1 MVNNSEYN
9 LSKSNE
15 IMSNPFVDVS
25 VFLFFE
31 DISDKQGVEGFTNY
45 MVGQAKSL
53 AKSVPEEEYDTWEDF
68 SKAVVAG
75 ESVFSSFETIRQI
88 SKNGFV
94 TKTCPFSKAIR
105 EYIKRLGTFNPVHME
120 ATDHY
125 NHTIQPSAA
134 HSACMMHQTYRNE
147 IAKRITINGKSLN
160 YAQIGAK
167 AHTGDIAL
175 PPDSWKK
182 VLLEKAG
189 ISETQGF
196 MEMRENSCL
205 YVLYIEE

>member
-1 MVNNSEYN
+1 MAET
-9 LSKSNE
+9 
-15 IMSNPFVDVS
+15 IASNPFVDVS

-45 MVGQAKSL
+45 IVGQAKSL

-68 SKAVVAG
+68 TNAVVNG
-75 ESVFSSFETIRQI
+75 ESVLSSFENIKQI
-88 SKNGFV
+88 SSNGFV
-94 TKTCPFSKAIR
+94 TNVCPFSKAIR
-105 EYIKRLGTFNPVHME
+105 EYIKRLGNFNPVHME

-147 IAKRITINGKSLN
+147 VAKRIKIGGKPLQ
-160 YAQIGAK
+160 YAQIAAK
-167 AHTGDIAL
+167 AYTGKISL
-175 PPDSWKK
+175 PPESWKK

-205 YVLYIEE
+205 YVLYIQD

>member
-1 MVNNSEYN
+1 MAETI
-9 LSKSNE
+9 E
-15 IMSNPFVDVS
+15 SNPFVDVS

-45 MVGQAKSL
+45 IVGQAKSL
-53 AKSVPEEEYDTWEDF
+53 AKSVPEEEYDNWEDF
-68 SKAVVAG
+68 ANAVVNG
-75 ESVFSSFETIRQI
+75 ESVLSSFENIKQI
-88 SKNGFV
+88 SANGFV
-94 TKTCPFSKAIR
+94 TKVCPFAKAIR
-105 EYIKRLGTFNPVHME
+105 EYIKRLGNFNPVHME

-147 IAKRITINGKSLN
+147 VAKRIKIGGKPLQ
-160 YAQIGAK
+160 YAQIAAK
-167 AHTGDIAL
+167 AYTGKIAL
-175 PPDSWKK
+175 PPESWKK

-205 YVLYIEE
+205 YVLYVQA

>member
-1 MVNNSEYN
+1 MTEA
-9 LSKSNE
+9 
-15 IMSNPFVDVS
+15 IASNPFVDVS

-45 MVGQAKSL
+45 IVGQAKSL
-53 AKSVPEEEYDTWEDF
+53 AKSVPEEEYDNWEDF
-68 SKAVVAG
+68 ANAVVNG
-75 ESVFSSFETIRQI
+75 ESVLSSFENIKQI
-88 SKNGFV
+88 SSNGFV
-94 TKTCPFSKAIR
+94 TKVCPFAKAIR
-105 EYIKRLGTFNPVHME
+105 EYIKRLGNFNPVHME

-147 IAKRITINGKSLN
+147 VAKRIKIGGKPLQ
-160 YAQIGAK
+160 YAQIAAK
-167 AHTGDIAL
+167 AYTGKIAL
-175 PPDSWKK
+175 PPESWKK

-205 YVLYIEE
+205 YVLYVQE

>member
-1 MVNNSEYN
+1 
-9 LSKSNE
+9 LNE
-15 IMSNPFVDVS
+15 GDHMSQKNIESNPFVDVS

-45 MVGQAKSL
+45 MVGQAESL
-53 AKSVPEEEYDTWEDF
+53 AKSVPSEEYETWDDF
-68 SKAVVAG
+68 ASAVASG
-75 ESVFSSFETIRQI
+75 ESVFSSFENIEQI
-88 SKNGFV
+88 SKFGFV
-94 TKTCPFSKAIR
+94 TKNCPFSKAIR
-105 EYIKRLGTFNPVHME
+105 EYIKRIGNFNPVHME

-134 HSACMMHQTYRNE
+134 HSACMMHQTYRKE
-147 IAKRITINGKSLN
+147 VAKRIKVGGKPLQ

-167 AHTGDIAL
+167 AHTGQIAL
-175 PPDSWKK
+175 PPESWKK
-182 VLLEKAG
+182 VLLDKAG

-205 YVLYIEE
+205 YLLYVDE

>member
-1 MVNNSEYN
+1 MAENIE
-9 LSKSNE
+9 
-15 IMSNPFVDVS
+15 SNPFVDVS

-45 MVGQAKSL
+45 MVGQAESL
-53 AKSVPEEEYDTWEDF
+53 AKSVPEEEYETWDDF
-68 SKAVVAG
+68 AKAVASG
-75 ESVFSSFETIRQI
+75 ESVFSSFESIEQI
-88 SKNGFV
+88 SKYGFV
-94 TKTCPFSKAIR
+94 TNICPFSKAIR
-105 EYIKRLGTFNPVHME
+105 EYIKRIGNFNPVHVE

-134 HSACMMHQTYRNE
+134 HSACMMHQTYRKE
-147 IAKRITINGKSLN
+147 VAKRIKIDGKPLQ

-167 AHTGDIAL
+167 AYTGEIAL
-175 PPDSWKK
+175 PPESWKK

-205 YVLYIEE
+205 YLLYVEERSSR

>member
-1 MVNNSEYN
+1 MAET
-9 LSKSNE
+9 
-15 IMSNPFVDVS
+15 IASNPFVDVS

-45 MVGQAKSL
+45 IVGQAKSL

-68 SKAVVAG
+68 TNAVVNG
-75 ESVFSSFETIRQI
+75 ESVLSSFENIKQI
-88 SKNGFV
+88 SSNGFV
-94 TKTCPFSKAIR
+94 TNVCPFAKAIR
-105 EYIKRLGTFNPVHME
+105 EYIKRLGNFNPVHME

-147 IAKRITINGKSLN
+147 VAKRIKIGGKPLQ
-160 YAQIGAK
+160 YAQIAAK
-167 AHTGDIAL
+167 AYTGKIAL
-175 PPDSWKK
+175 PPESWKK

-205 YVLYIEE
+205 YVLYVQN

>member
-1 MVNNSEYN
+1 MAET
-9 LSKSNE
+9 
-15 IMSNPFVDVS
+15 IASNPFVDVS

-45 MVGQAKSL
+45 IVGQAKSL

-68 SKAVVAG
+68 TNAVVNG
-75 ESVFSSFETIRQI
+75 ESVLSSFENIKQI
-88 SKNGFV
+88 SSNGFV
-94 TKTCPFSKAIR
+94 TNVCPFAKAIR
-105 EYIKRLGTFNPVHME
+105 EYIKRLGNFNPVHME

-147 IAKRITINGKSLN
+147 VAKRIKIGGKPLQ
-160 YAQIGAK
+160 YAQIAAK
-167 AHTGDIAL
+167 AYTGKIAL
-175 PPDSWKK
+175 PPGSWKK

-205 YVLYIEE
+205 YVLYVQN

>member
-1 MVNNSEYN
+1 MAETI
-9 LSKSNE
+9 E
-15 IMSNPFVDVS
+15 SNPFVDVS

-45 MVGQAKSL
+45 IVGQAKSL
-53 AKSVPEEEYDTWEDF
+53 AKSVPEEEYDNWEDF
-68 SKAVVAG
+68 ANAVVNG
-75 ESVFSSFETIRQI
+75 ESVLSSFENIKQI
-88 SKNGFV
+88 SANGFV
-94 TKTCPFSKAIR
+94 TKVCPFAKAIR
-105 EYIKRLGTFNPVHME
+105 EYIKRLGNFNPVHME

-147 IAKRITINGKSLN
+147 VAKRIKIGGKPLQ
-160 YAQIGAK
+160 YAQIAAK
-167 AHTGDIAL
+167 AYTGKIAL
-175 PPDSWKK
+175 PPESWKK

-205 YVLYIEE
+205 YVLYVQD

>member
-1 MVNNSEYN
+1 MAET
-9 LSKSNE
+9 
-15 IMSNPFVDVS
+15 IASNPFVDVS

-45 MVGQAKSL
+45 IVGQAKSL
-53 AKSVPEEEYDTWEDF
+53 AKSVPEEEYDNWEDF
-68 SKAVVAG
+68 ANAVVNG
-75 ESVFSSFETIRQI
+75 ESVLSSFENIKQI
-88 SKNGFV
+88 SSNGFV
-94 TKTCPFSKAIR
+94 TNVCPFAKAIR
-105 EYIKRLGTFNPVHME
+105 EYIKRLGNFNPVHME

-147 IAKRITINGKSLN
+147 VAKRIKIGGKPLQ
-160 YAQIGAK
+160 YAQIAAK
-167 AHTGDIAL
+167 AYTGKIAL
-175 PPDSWKK
+175 PPESWKK

-205 YVLYIEE
+205 YVLYVQD

>member
-1 MVNNSEYN
+1 MAET
-9 LSKSNE
+9 
-15 IMSNPFVDVS
+15 IASNPFVDVS

-45 MVGQAKSL
+45 IVGQAKSL
-53 AKSVPEEEYDTWEDF
+53 ARSVPEEEYDNWEDF
-68 SKAVVAG
+68 ANAVVNG
-75 ESVFSSFETIRQI
+75 ESVLSSFENIKQI
-88 SKNGFV
+88 SANGFV
-94 TKTCPFSKAIR
+94 TKVCPFAKAIR
-105 EYIKRLGTFNPVHME
+105 EYIKRLGNFNPVHME

-147 IAKRITINGKSLN
+147 VAKRIKIGGKPLQ
-160 YAQIGAK
+160 YAQIAAK
-167 AHTGDIAL
+167 AYTGKIAL
-175 PPDSWKK
+175 PPESWKK

-205 YVLYIEE
+205 YVLYVQD

>member
-1 MVNNSEYN
+1 MAENIE
-9 LSKSNE
+9 
-15 IMSNPFVDVS
+15 SNPFVDVS

-45 MVGQAKSL
+45 MVGQAESL
-53 AKSVPEEEYDTWEDF
+53 AKSVPEEEYQTWDDF
-68 SKAVVAG
+68 ANAVING
-75 ESVFSSFETIRQI
+75 ESVLSSFEHIGQI
-88 SKNGFV
+88 SKYGFV
-94 TKTCPFSKAIR
+94 TKVCPFSQAIR
-105 EYIKRLGTFNPVHME
+105 EYIKRIGNFNPVHME

-134 HSACMMHQTYRNE
+134 HSACMMHQTYRKE
-147 IAKRITINGKSLN
+147 VAKRIKIGGKPLQ
-160 YAQIGAK
+160 YAQIAAK
-167 AHTGDIAL
+167 AYTGKIAL
-175 PPDSWKK
+175 PPESWKK

-205 YVLYIEE
+205 YLLYVEE

>member
-1 MVNNSEYN
+1 MAESIE
-9 LSKSNE
+9 
-15 IMSNPFVDVS
+15 SNPFVDVS

-45 MVGQAKSL
+45 IVGQAKSL
-53 AKSVPEEEYDTWEDF
+53 AKSVPEEEF
-68 SKAVVAG
+68 ANAVVNG
-75 ESVFSSFETIRQI
+75 ESVLSSFENIKQI
-88 SKNGFV
+88 SANGFV
-94 TKTCPFSKAIR
+94 TKVCPFAKAIR
-105 EYIKRLGTFNPVHME
+105 EYIKRLGNFNPVHME

-147 IAKRITINGKSLN
+147 VAKRIKIGGKPLQ
-160 YAQIGAK
+160 YAQIAAK
-167 AHTGDIAL
+167 AYTGKIAL
-175 PPDSWKK
+175 PPESWKK

-205 YVLYIEE
+205 YVLYVQA

>member
-1 MVNNSEYN
+1 MAENIE
-9 LSKSNE
+9 
-15 IMSNPFVDVS
+15 SNPFVDVS

-45 MVGQAKSL
+45 MVGQAESL

-68 SKAVVAG
+68 ANAVSNR
-75 ESVFSSFETIRQI
+75 ESVFSSFESIKQI

-94 TKTCPFSKAIR
+94 TNICPFSKAIR
-105 EYIKRLGTFNPVHME
+105 EYIKRIGNFNPVHVE

-134 HSACMMHQTYRNE
+134 HSACMMHQTYRRE
-147 IAKRITINGKSLN
+147 VAKRIKIGGKPLQ

-167 AHTGDIAL
+167 AYTGYIAL
-175 PPDSWKK
+175 PPESWKK

-196 MEMRENSCL
+196 MEMRDNSCL
-205 YVLYIEE
+205 YLLYVEEPNSR

>member
-1 MVNNSEYN
+1 MAENIE
-9 LSKSNE
+9 
-15 IMSNPFVDVS
+15 SNPFVDVS

-45 MVGQAKSL
+45 MVGQAESL
-53 AKSVPEEEYDTWEDF
+53 AKSVPEEEYKTWEDF
-68 SKAVVAG
+68 TNAVING
-75 ESVFSSFETIRQI
+75 ESVLSSFEHIGQI
-88 SKNGFV
+88 SEYGFV
-94 TKTCPFSKAIR
+94 TKVCPFSKAIR
-105 EYIKRLGTFNPVHME
+105 EYIKRIGNFNPVHME

-134 HSACMMHQTYRNE
+134 HSACMMHQTYRKE
-147 IAKRITINGKSLN
+147 VAKRIKIGGKPLQ
-160 YAQIGAK
+160 YAQIAAK
-167 AHTGDIAL
+167 AYTGKIAL
-175 PPDSWKK
+175 PPESWKK

-205 YVLYIEE
+205 YLLYVEE

>member
-1 MVNNSEYN
+1 MAEA
-9 LSKSNE
+9 
-15 IMSNPFVDVS
+15 IASNPFVDVS

-45 MVGQAKSL
+45 IVGQAKSL
-53 AKSVPEEEYDTWEDF
+53 AKSVPEEEYDNWEDF
-68 SKAVVAG
+68 ANAVVNG
-75 ESVFSSFETIRQI
+75 ESVLSSFENIKQI
-88 SKNGFV
+88 SSNGFV
-94 TKTCPFSKAIR
+94 TKVCPFAKAIR
-105 EYIKRLGTFNPVHME
+105 EYIKRLGNFNPVHME

-147 IAKRITINGKSLN
+147 VAKRIKIGGKPLQ
-160 YAQIGAK
+160 YAQIAAK
-167 AHTGDIAL
+167 AYTGKIAL
-175 PPDSWKK
+175 PPESWKK

-205 YVLYIEE
+205 YVLYVQE

>member
-1 MVNNSEYN
+1 MAENIE
-9 LSKSNE
+9 
-15 IMSNPFVDVS
+15 SNPFVDVS

-45 MVGQAKSL
+45 MVGQAESL

-68 SKAVVAG
+68 ANAVSNR
-75 ESVFSSFETIRQI
+75 ESVFSSFESIKQI

-94 TKTCPFSKAIR
+94 TNICPFSKVIR
-105 EYIKRLGTFNPVHME
+105 EYIKRIGNFNPVHVE

-134 HSACMMHQTYRNE
+134 HSACMMHQTYRRE
-147 IAKRITINGKSLN
+147 VAKRIKIGGKPLQ

-167 AHTGDIAL
+167 AYTGYIAL
-175 PPDSWKK
+175 P
-182 VLLEKAG
+182 
-189 ISETQGF
+189 SE
-196 MEMRENSCL
+196 S
-205 YVLYIEE
+205 

>member
-1 MVNNSEYN
+1 MAET
-9 LSKSNE
+9 
-15 IMSNPFVDVS
+15 IASNPFVDVS

-45 MVGQAKSL
+45 IVGQAKSL
-53 AKSVPEEEYDTWEDF
+53 ARSVPEEEYDNWEEF
-68 SKAVVAG
+68 ANAVVNG
-75 ESVFSSFETIRQI
+75 ESVLSSFENIKQI
-88 SKNGFV
+88 SRNGFV
-94 TKTCPFSKAIR
+94 TKVCPFSKAIA
-105 EYIKRLGTFNPVHME
+105 EYIKRLGNFNPVHME

-147 IAKRITINGKSLN
+147 VAKRIKIGGKPLQ
-160 YAQIGAK
+160 YAQIAAK
-167 AHTGDIAL
+167 AYTGKIAL
-175 PPDSWKK
+175 PPESWKK

-205 YVLYIEE
+205 FVLYVQD

>member
-1 MVNNSEYN
+1 MAET
-9 LSKSNE
+9 
-15 IMSNPFVDVS
+15 IASNPFVDVS

-45 MVGQAKSL
+45 IVGQAKSL

-68 SKAVVAG
+68 TNAVVNG
-75 ESVFSSFETIRQI
+75 ESVLSSFENIKQI
-88 SKNGFV
+88 SSNGFV
-94 TKTCPFSKAIR
+94 TNVCPFSKAIR
-105 EYIKRLGTFNPVHME
+105 EYIKRLGNFNPVHME

-147 IAKRITINGKSLN
+147 VAKRIKIGGKPLQ
-160 YAQIGAK
+160 YAQIAAK
-167 AHTGDIAL
+167 SYTGKIAL
-175 PPDSWKK
+175 PPESWKK

-205 YVLYIEE
+205 YVLYIQD

>member
-1 MVNNSEYN
+1 MAEA
-9 LSKSNE
+9 
-15 IMSNPFVDVS
+15 IASNPFVDVS

-45 MVGQAKSL
+45 IVGQAKSL
-53 AKSVPEEEYDTWEDF
+53 AKSVPEEEYDNWEDF
-68 SKAVVAG
+68 ANAVVNG
-75 ESVFSSFETIRQI
+75 ESVLSSFENIKQI
-88 SKNGFV
+88 SSNGFV
-94 TKTCPFSKAIR
+94 TKVCPFAKAIR
-105 EYIKRLGTFNPVHME
+105 EYIKRLGNFNPVHME

-147 IAKRITINGKSLN
+147 VAKRIKIGGKPLQ
-160 YAQIGAK
+160 YAQIAAK
-167 AHTGDIAL
+167 AYTGKIAL
-175 PPDSWKK
+175 PPESWKK

-205 YVLYIEE
+205 YVLYVQD

>member
-1 MVNNSEYN
+1 MAET
-9 LSKSNE
+9 
-15 IMSNPFVDVS
+15 IASNPFVDVS

-45 MVGQAKSL
+45 IVGQAKSL
-53 AKSVPEEEYDTWEDF
+53 AKSVPEEEYDNWEDF
-68 SKAVVAG
+68 ANAVVNG
-75 ESVFSSFETIRQI
+75 ESVLSSFENIKQI
-88 SKNGFV
+88 SANGFV
-94 TKTCPFSKAIR
+94 TKVCPFAKAIR
-105 EYIKRLGTFNPVHME
+105 EYIKRLGNFNPVHME

-147 IAKRITINGKSLN
+147 VAKRIKIGGKPLQ
-160 YAQIGAK
+160 YAQIAAK
-167 AHTGDIAL
+167 AYTGKIAL
-175 PPDSWKK
+175 PPESWKK

-205 YVLYIEE
+205 YVLYVQD

>member
-1 MVNNSEYN
+1 MAET
-9 LSKSNE
+9 
-15 IMSNPFVDVS
+15 IASNPFVDVS

-45 MVGQAKSL
+45 IVGQAKSL
-53 AKSVPEEEYDTWEDF
+53 AKSVPEEEYDNWEDF
-68 SKAVVAG
+68 ANAVVNG
-75 ESVFSSFETIRQI
+75 ESVLSSFENIKQI
-88 SKNGFV
+88 SSNGFV
-94 TKTCPFSKAIR
+94 TKVCPFAKAIR
-105 EYIKRLGTFNPVHME
+105 EYIKRLGNFNPVHME

-147 IAKRITINGKSLN
+147 VAKRIKIGGKPLQ
-160 YAQIGAK
+160 YAQIAAK
-167 AHTGDIAL
+167 AYTGKIAL
-175 PPDSWKK
+175 PPESWKK

-205 YVLYIEE
+205 YVLYVQD

>member
-1 MVNNSEYN
+1 MSQKNIE
-9 LSKSNE
+9 
-15 IMSNPFVDVS
+15 SNPFVDVS

-45 MVGQAKSL
+45 MVGQAESL
-53 AKSVPEEEYDTWEDF
+53 AKSVPSEEYETWDDF
-68 SKAVVAG
+68 ASAVASG
-75 ESVFSSFETIRQI
+75 ESVFSSFENIEQI
-88 SKNGFV
+88 SKFGFV
-94 TKTCPFSKAIR
+94 TKNCPFSKAIR
-105 EYIKRLGTFNPVHME
+105 EYIKRIGNFNPVHME

-134 HSACMMHQTYRNE
+134 HSACMMHQTYRKE
-147 IAKRITINGKSLN
+147 VAKRIKVGGKPLQ

-167 AHTGDIAL
+167 AHTGQIAL
-175 PPDSWKK
+175 PPESWKK
-182 VLLEKAG
+182 VLLDKAG

-205 YVLYIEE
+205 YLLYVDE

>member
-1 MVNNSEYN
+1 MAET
-9 LSKSNE
+9 
-15 IMSNPFVDVS
+15 IASNPFVDVS

-45 MVGQAKSL
+45 IVGQAKSL

-68 SKAVVAG
+68 TNAVVNG
-75 ESVFSSFETIRQI
+75 ESVLSSFENIKQI
-88 SKNGFV
+88 SSNGFV
-94 TKTCPFSKAIR
+94 TNVCPFSKAIR
-105 EYIKRLGTFNPVHME
+105 EYIKRLGNFNPVHME

-147 IAKRITINGKSLN
+147 VAKRIKIGGKPLQ
-160 YAQIGAK
+160 YAQIAAK
-167 AHTGDIAL
+167 AYTGKIAL
-175 PPDSWKK
+175 PPESWKK

-205 YVLYIEE
+205 YVLYIQD

>member
-1 MVNNSEYN
+1 MAET
-9 LSKSNE
+9 
-15 IMSNPFVDVS
+15 IASNPFVDVS

-45 MVGQAKSL
+45 IVGQAKSL
-53 AKSVPEEEYDTWEDF
+53 AKSVPEEEYDNWEDF
-68 SKAVVAG
+68 ANAVVNG
-75 ESVFSSFETIRQI
+75 ESVLSSFENIKQI
-88 SKNGFV
+88 SRNGFV
-94 TKTCPFSKAIR
+94 TKVCPFAKAIR
-105 EYIKRLGTFNPVHME
+105 EYIKRLGNFNPVHME

-147 IAKRITINGKSLN
+147 VAKRIKIGGKPLQ
-160 YAQIGAK
+160 YAQIAAK
-167 AHTGDIAL
+167 AYTGKIAL
-175 PPDSWKK
+175 PPESWKK

-205 YVLYIEE
+205 YVLYVQD

>member
-1 MVNNSEYN
+1 MAET
-9 LSKSNE
+9 
-15 IMSNPFVDVS
+15 IASNPFVDVS

-45 MVGQAKSL
+45 IVGQAKSL
-53 AKSVPEEEYDTWEDF
+53 ARSVPEEEYNNWEEF
-68 SKAVVAG
+68 ANAVVNG
-75 ESVFSSFETIRQI
+75 ESVLSSFENIKQI
-88 SKNGFV
+88 SPNGFV
-94 TKTCPFSKAIR
+94 TKVCPFSKAIS
-105 EYIKRLGTFNPVHME
+105 EYIKRLGNFNPVHME

-147 IAKRITINGKSLN
+147 VAKRIKIGGKPLE
-160 YAQIGAK
+160 YAQIAAK
-167 AHTGDIAL
+167 AYTGKIAL
-175 PPDSWKK
+175 PPESWKK

-205 YVLYIEE
+205 YVLYVHD